1 MHKLANEM
9 KLSNRNYRLFEPRD
23 ETGIAASLL
32 WRRSYSSTESFWITA
47 PDENKATYRL
57 YEISRNKSS
66 SKEIEVAKLCT
77 ENLLDVR
84 PHFYQ
89 VVEDIQRNG
98 PPLFVIQ
105 RYWI

>member
-1 MHKLANEM
+1 M
-9 KLSNRNYRLFEPRD
+9 KWSNRNYRLFEPRE

-32 WRRSYSSTESFWITA
+32 CEKLILFDRILWITA
-47 PDENKATYRL
+47 PYENKATYQL

>member
-1 MHKLANEM
+1 MEITICLNQQM
-9 KLSNRNYRLFEPRD
+9 KPGKPPPCFARS
-23 ETGIAASLL
+23 
-32 WRRSYSSTESFWITA
+32 SYSLMDSFSISA
-47 PDENKATYRL
+47 PSENKATYRL

-98 PPLFVIQ
+98 PPLFFIQ

>member
-1 MHKLANEM
+1 M
-9 KLSNRNYRLFEPRD
+9 KLSNRNYCLFEPRD
-23 ETGIAASLL
+23 ETGIAAYLL
-32 WRRSYSSTESFWITA
+32 CEKLILFDRILLDHGSIREYGDVSTVSNLFG
-47 PDENKATYRL
+47 
-57 YEISRNKSS
+57 NKSS
-66 SKEIEVAKLCT
+66 SKELEVAKQCT

>member
-1 MHKLANEM
+1 MEITVFLNQEM
-9 KLSNRNYRLFEPRD
+9 KPGYSPPCF
-23 ETGIAASLL
+23 A
-32 WRRSYSSTESFWITA
+32 RSSYPSTESFWITA
-47 PDENKATYRL
+47 PYENKATYRL

>member
-1 MHKLANEM
+1 M
-9 KLSNRNYRLFEPRD
+9 
-23 ETGIAASLL
+23 
-32 WRRSYSSTESFWITA
+32 
-47 PDENKATYRL
+47 ATYRL

-66 SKEIEVAKLCT
+66 SKEIEVAKQCT

-98 PPLFVIQ
+98 KDTGFETLAGARFPLNRLRLDPPFLGSSALYRGFGLCK
-105 RYWI
+105 

>member
-1 MHKLANEM
+1 M
-9 KLSNRNYRLFEPRD
+9 FEPRD
-23 ETGIAASLL
+23 VTGIAASMLRQKL
-32 WRRSYSSTESFWITA
+32 ILFDESFWITA
-47 PDENKATYRL
+47 PYENKATYRL

-105 RYWI
+105 RY